1 MPDHFY
7 VYPSY
12 LKRSVP
18 RSEGRRVPAAD
29 AVGGELTTE
38 QMLDAALALGFKA
51 EAETKHYPKEAWR
64 AEGRLKVQKKKGVT
78 KAKFLLTLARELRK
92 RGASAPSASA

>member
-18 RSEGRRVPAAD
+18 RSEGRRVPASE
-29 AVGGELTTE
+29 AVGGDLTAE
-38 QMLDAALALGFKA
+38 AMADAGRALGFKV
-51 EAETKHYPKEAWR
+51 EVEPKHYPKEAWR
-64 AEGRLKVQKKKGVT
+64 AEGRIKVLKKKGVT
-78 KAKFLLTLARELRK
+78 KGQFMVRLAHELNR
-92 RGASAPSASA
+92 RGTSTPPA